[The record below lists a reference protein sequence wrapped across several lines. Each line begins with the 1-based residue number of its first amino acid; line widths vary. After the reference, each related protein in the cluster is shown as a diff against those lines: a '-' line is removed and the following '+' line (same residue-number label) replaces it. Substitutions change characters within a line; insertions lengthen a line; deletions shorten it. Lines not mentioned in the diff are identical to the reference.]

1 MIAQILLRRL
11 PVARATCYTTVDCRL
26 PKRYNTIKMS
36 KTFQLIQELVRS
48 GEVQVS
54 AHGYDELAADAILVQ
69 DILAGVQNGVA
80 VEEGMSKKRQTKL
93 VHEGEYVAEVEVE
106 LIESSEGWGPYLS
119 LEDAQKLDEVREALR
134 WGDLITANNLARVYR
149 LTPVPA

>member
-1 MIAQILLRRL
+1 MQI
-11 PVARATCYTTVDCRL
+11 
-26 PKRYNTIKMS
+26 
-36 KTFQLIQELVRS
+36 
-48 GEVQVS
+48 S
-54 AHGYDELAADAILVQ
+54 AYSYDELAADAILVE

-80 VEEGMSKKRQTKL
+80 VEEEMSKQRQTKL

-106 LIESSEGWGPYLS
+106 LIESSAGWGPYLS